1 MGSPGKDGPL
11 FFARPSGWRPAFTPS
26 GVPRPPYPANRQT
39 DRQIAI
45 MTEMTE
51 IRPINWTGSHL
62 ELLDQT
68 LLPHE
73 RRIVS
78 ITDYRAAAAAI
89 TEMRVRGAPA
99 IGVAAA
105 YAMALAAAEL
115 QSRER
120 DHFIGA
126 LRQAGAHIAAAR
138 PTAVNLGWAVR
149 RMLRVAEAEPDP
161 GSIYPRLEAE
171 ARRIQEEDEAV
182 NRRIG
187 EHGRALLPPDG
198 RGVLTH
204 CNTGALAT
212 SAYGTAL
219 GVIRAGWEAG
229 GRFAIY
235 NTETRPWLQGA
246 RLTSWEFQ
254 QLGIPATLVA
264 DSAAGILMRQGKV
277 SCVITGADRIA
288 ANGDT
293 ANKIGTYSLAV
304 LAKEN
309 DIPFYIAAP
318 TSTVDLALSH
328 GDAIAIEERPEHEVT
343 GYAGHPVAPD
353 GVPAYNPA
361 FDITPHRYIAGIVT
375 EAMVCRPPYTESL
388 RQAVD
393 AA

>member
-1 MGSPGKDGPL
+1 
-11 FFARPSGWRPAFTPS
+11 
-26 GVPRPPYPANRQT
+26 
-39 DRQIAI
+39 
-45 MTEMTE
+45 MTE
-51 IRPINWTGSHL
+51 IRPILWTGSSI

-73 RRIVS
+73 HSIVKIFDYRTAAS
-78 ITDYRAAAAAI
+78 AITD
-89 TEMRVRGAPA
+89 MRVRGAPA
-99 IGVAAA
+99 IGVTAA
-105 YAMALAAAEL
+105 YAMVLAAAEL

-126 LRQAGAHIAAAR
+126 LREAGAHVAAAR

-149 RMLRVAEAEPDP
+149 RMLRVADAEPDP
-161 GSIYPRLEAE
+161 GSIWPRLEAE
-171 ARRIQEEDEAV
+171 ARRIQEEDEQI

-187 EHGRALLPPDG
+187 EHGRALMPSDG
-198 RGVLTH
+198 QGVLTH

-212 SAYGTAL
+212 SAFGTAL

-229 GRFAIY
+229 GRFRVF

-254 QLGIPATLVA
+254 QLGIPSTLVA
-264 DSAAGILMRQGKV
+264 DSAAGILMQRGQV

-293 ANKIGTYSLAV
+293 ANKVGTYSLAV
-304 LAKEN
+304 LAHEN
-309 DIPFYIAAP
+309 GIPFYIAAP
-318 TSTVDLALSH
+318 TSTVDLAIAQ
-328 GDAIAIEERPEHEVT
+328 GDDIAIEERPEHEVT
-343 GYAGHPVAPD
+343 AYGGTPIAPE
-353 GVPAYNPA
+353 GTSAYNPA
-361 FDITPHRYIAGIVT
+361 FDVTPNRYIAGIVT
-375 EAMVCRPPYTESL
+375 EVAVCRPPYTESL

>member
-1 MGSPGKDGPL
+1 M
-11 FFARPSGWRPAFTPS
+11 
-26 GVPRPPYPANRQT
+26 N
-39 DRQIAI
+39 
-45 MTEMTE
+45 E
-51 IRPINWTGSHL
+51 IRPINWTGGRL

-73 RRIVS
+73 QVTVR
-78 ITDYRAAAAAI
+78 ITDYRTAAAAI

-99 IGVAAA
+99 IGVTAG
-105 YAMALAAAEL
+105 YAMVLAAAEL

-126 LRQAGAHIAAAR
+126 LRQAGTHIAAAR

-149 RMLRVAEAEPDP
+149 RMMRVAEAEPDP
-161 GSIYPRLEAE
+161 GSILPRLEAE
-171 ARRIQEEDEAV
+171 ARRIQEEDEAI

-187 EHGRALLPPDG
+187 EHGRVLMPADG
-198 RGVLTH
+198 QGVLTH

-212 SAYGTAL
+212 SAFGTAL

-229 GRFAIY
+229 GRFNVY

-254 QLGIPATLVA
+254 QLGIPATLIA
-264 DSAAGILMRQGKV
+264 DSAAGVLMQKGEV

-293 ANKIGTYSLAV
+293 ANKVGTYMLAV
-304 LAKEN
+304 LAHEN
-309 DIPFYIAAP
+309 GIPFYIAAP
-318 TSTVDLALSH
+318 TSTVDLAIAH
-328 GDAIAIEERPEHEVT
+328 GDNIAIEERPQHEVT
-343 GYAGHPVAPD
+343 GYGGAPTAPE
-353 GVPAYNPA
+353 GTPAYNPA
-361 FDITPHRYIAGIVT
+361 FDVTPHRYIAGIVT

>member
-1 MGSPGKDGPL
+1 
-11 FFARPSGWRPAFTPS
+11 
-26 GVPRPPYPANRQT
+26 
-39 DRQIAI
+39 
-45 MTEMTE
+45 MTE
-51 IRPINWTGSHL
+51 IRPINWTGSSIQ
-62 ELLDQT
+62 LLDQT
-68 LLPHE
+68 LLPHQH
-73 RRIVS
+73 VTVT

-99 IGVAAA
+99 IGVTAA
-105 YAMALAAAEL
+105 YAVVLAAAEL

-120 DHFIGA
+120 DHFIDA
-126 LRQAGAHIAAAR
+126 LRQAGAHVAAAR

-149 RMLRVAEAEPDP
+149 RMLRVADAEPDP
-161 GSIYPRLEAE
+161 GSIRPRLEAE
-171 ARRIQEEDEAV
+171 ARRIQEEDENI

-187 EHGRALLPPDG
+187 ENGRPLMPPDG
-198 RGVLTH
+198 QGVLTH

-212 SAYGTAL
+212 SAFGTAL

-229 GRFAIY
+229 GRFRVF

-264 DSAAGILMRQGKV
+264 DSAAGILMQRGEV
-277 SCVITGADRIA
+277 SCVITGADRVA

-304 LAKEN
+304 LAHEN
-309 DIPFYIAAP
+309 GIPFYIAAP
-318 TSTVDLALSH
+318 TSTVDLAIAH
-328 GDAIAIEERPEHEVT
+328 GDNIAIEERPEHEVT
-343 GYAGHPVAPD
+343 GYGGARIAPE
-353 GVPAYNPA
+353 GTPAYNPA
-361 FDITPHRYIAGIVT
+361 FDVTPHRYIAGIVT

-388 RQAVD
+388 QQAVD

>member
-1 MGSPGKDGPL
+1 MS
-11 FFARPSGWRPAFTPS
+11 
-26 GVPRPPYPANRQT
+26 
-39 DRQIAI
+39 
-45 MTEMTE
+45 E
-51 IRPINWTGSHL
+51 IRPINWTGSSIQ
-62 ELLDQT
+62 LLDQT

-73 RRIVS
+73 RAIVN
-78 ITDYRAAAAAI
+78 ITDYRSAASAI

-99 IGVAAA
+99 IGVTAA
-105 YAMALAAAEL
+105 YAMVLAAAEL

-126 LRQAGAHIAAAR
+126 LRQAGAHVAAAR

-149 RMLRVAEAEPDP
+149 RMLRVADSEPDP
-161 GSIYPRLEAE
+161 GSILPRLEAE
-171 ARRIQEEDEAV
+171 ARRIQEEDESV

-187 EHGRALLPPDG
+187 ENGRSLMPPDG
-198 RGVLTH
+198 QGVLTH

-212 SAYGTAL
+212 SAFGTAL

-229 GRFAIY
+229 GRFRVF

-264 DSAAGILMRQGKV
+264 DSAAGILMQRGDV

-304 LAKEN
+304 LAHEN
-309 DIPFYIAAP
+309 GIPFYIAAP
-318 TSTVDLALSH
+318 TSTVDLAVTS
-328 GDAIAIEERPEHEVT
+328 GADIAIEERPEREVT
-343 GYAGHPVAPD
+343 GYGNTLTAPQ
-353 GVPAYNPA
+353 GTAAFNPA
-361 FDITPHRYIAGIVT
+361 FDVTPHRYITGIVT
-375 EAMVCRPPYTESL
+375 ETTVCRPPYTQSL
-388 RQAVD
+388 RQVVD